1 MWVKAKDGRAIIKY
15 SVSSIVYYTYDVII
29 IIANICWTHTSDTI
43 FTYYI
48 INSFNAHYS
57 PWNRFYYYSQLT
69 VAQRGN
75 SQGEIAGNGR
85 ARTYTLDAIL
95 LHRLSWPYRLS
106 TSLLSSLK
114 SIAGLMAISTTPDP
128 GWGLL
133 VHRGGSV
140 GRTCRACIISICQ
153 CFVTGKSVATHSG
166 PYSTF
171 N

>member
-1 MWVKAKDGRAIIKY
+1 MWFKAKDGRAIIKY
-15 SVSSIVYYTYDVII
+15 SVSSIVCYTYDV
-29 IIANICWTHTSDTI
+29 IIANICWTHTADTI
-43 FTYYI
+43 FTYYM
-48 INSFNAHYS
+48 INSFNAHYT
-57 PWNRFYYYSQLT
+57 PWNWFYYYSQLT

-75 SQGEIAGNGR
+75 SHGEIAGNGR
-85 ARTYTLDAIL
+85 ARTYTPDAIL

-114 SIAGLMAISTTPDP
+114 V
-128 GWGLL
+128 LL
-133 VHRGGSV
+133 AQWPFLQCQTRVGPVVHRGGSL

-153 CFVTGKSVATHSG
+153 CFVTGKSVATNSG